1 MWLLCTVQYEYFLV
15 CDSLFLPCNVH
26 TAHSVHSICTVHSIT
41 YNEYDSCRSFYCKT
55 VHFLIR
61 QIKKK
66 KCPFQKYCTFICY
79 WLLWLRGSKPTWLVR
94 VWMPCCSCCC
104 WRSSCS
110 WRLRTTA
117 SRTPPLAVLWHVTP
131 ASTVY
136 ITYMSSKLTVNK
148 ILWTTEPNVLLY
160 GVCSSKFWIML
171 SKILKYTSMYTEH
184 SRPQGQS
191 IFTFFYVKGT
201 VSREKFSN

>member
-1 MWLLCTVQYEYFLV
+1 MFLLSFQIALINQNAVFLVFFPFRMRLFKLTPQKELKKQKWWLCGCCVQYSMNIFLFVIV
-15 CDSLFLPCNVH
+15 CFSHVMCTL
-26 TAHSVHSICTVHSIT
+26 HSICTVHSIT

-104 WRSSCS
+104 SCCCWRSSCS

-117 SRTPPLAVLWHVTP
+117 SRTPPLAALWRVTP

-136 ITYMSSKLTVNK
+136 IHVINAH
-148 ILWTTEPNVLLY
+148 
-160 GVCSSKFWIML
+160 C
-171 SKILKYTSMYTEH
+171 
-184 SRPQGQS
+184 
-191 IFTFFYVKGT
+191 
-201 VSREKFSN
+201 